1 MSEAKQQQLATLA
14 VHAGQSPDPTTGSR
28 AVPIYQTTSYLF
40 QDADHAGRLFALKEF
55 GNIYTRIMNPTTD
68 VFEKRVAALEGG
80 AAGLATA
87 SGQAA
92 ETLALTT
99 LAAAGDEIVSTTSL
113 YGGTYNLFHYTLP
126 RLGITV
132 KFVDAD
138 DFDGLRAAINDKT
151 RAVYTETLGN
161 PKLDVVDIEKLAAI
175 AHEHKLP
182 LVIDNTSASP
192 ALVRPIEWGADIVV
206 NSATKFLG
214 GHGTTIGGVI
224 VDAGKFDWAASGRF
238 KDFTEPDP
246 SYHGLSYTEAFGPL
260 AFILKA
266 RVQGL
271 RDTGAALSPFNAFL
285 LLQGIETLH
294 LRLERHSA
302 ERAGRGQASG
312 AASRRGVGQLSGPG
326 IQPVLT
332 SGRRSIC
339 PPARARW
346 SPLASRADYEAG
358 KKLIDALELF
368 SLVANIGDAK
378 SLVIHPASTT
388 HQQLS
393 VEEQATTGVTPE
405 LVRLSVGIEDIRD
418 ILADL
423 DQAIEAANGHALAGA
438 TETAEPCCTM
448 SIMTEPTRRDRSRR
462 PTEAGILAAHL
473 RRRLCAR
480 RAPVAGVRPHAG
492 RRLTLH
498 YAVYGRLNAARD
510 NAVLVCHALSG
521 SALVGSWW
529 PEIFAPGGGSVAGSR
544 FCDLHQHAG
553 LLLRLDRARF
563 GGPGDGRHLRPGFS
577 AGFDPRQCAGAG
589 QAAGLAGHSPAA
601 AGAGRLDRRHAGPGV
616 GDP

>member
-1 MSEAKQQQLATLA
+1 MSEPKQLQLATLA

-92 ETLALTT
+92 ETLTITT
-99 LAAAGDEIVSTTSL
+99 LAAAGDEIISTTSL

-132 KFVDAD
+132 RFVDAD

-151 RAVYTETLGN
+151 RAIYTESIGN
-161 PKLDVVDIEKLAAI
+161 PKLDVVDIERIAAI
-175 AHEHKLP
+175 AHENGLP
-182 LVIDNTSASP
+182 LVIDNTTPSP

-214 GHGTTIGGVI
+214 GHGTSIGGVI

-238 KDFTEPDP
+238 KEFTQPDP
-246 SYHGLSYTEAFGPL
+246 SYHGLSYVEAFGPV

-266 RVQGL
+266 RIQGL

-285 LLQGIETLH
+285 FLQGIETLH
-294 LRLERHSA
+294 LRLERHSQNA
-302 ERAGRGQASG
+302 LAVARHLEQHP
-312 AASRRGVGQLSGPG
+312 GVEWVNYPG
-326 IQPVLT
+326 LE
-332 SGRRSIC
+332 SSSYF
-339 PPARARW
+339 ARAQKYL
-346 SPLASRADYEAG
+346 PDGKGALITFGIKGGYDAG

-393 VEEQATTGVTPE
+393 VEEQAETGVTPE
-405 LVRLSVGIEDIRD
+405 MVRLSVGIEDIRD
-418 ILADL
+418 ILSDL
-423 DQAIEAANGHALAGA
+423 DQAIEAANGHTLAGA
-438 TETAEPCCTM
+438 PATA
-448 SIMTEPTRRDRSRR
+448 
-462 PTEAGILAAHL
+462 G
-473 RRRLCAR
+473 
-480 RAPVAGVRPHAG
+480 HAG
-492 RRLTLH
+492 
-498 YAVYGRLNAARD
+498 
-510 NAVLVCHALSG
+510 
-521 SALVGSWW
+521 
-529 PEIFAPGGGSVAGSR
+529 
-544 FCDLHQHAG
+544 Q
-553 LLLRLDRARF
+553 
-563 GGPGDGRHLRPGFS
+563 
-577 AGFDPRQCAGAG
+577 
-589 QAAGLAGHSPAA
+589 
-601 AGAGRLDRRHAGPGV
+601 
-616 GDP
+616 

>member
-1 MSEAKQQQLATLA
+1 MPDSKPRQFATLA

-92 ETLALTT
+92 ETLTLTT
-99 LAAAGDEIVSTTSL
+99 LASAGDEIVSTTSL

-126 RLGITV
+126 KLGITV
-132 KFVDAD
+132 NFVDAD

-151 RAVYTETLGN
+151 KRHLHRDSRQPQARRRRHRAHGRHR
-161 PKLDVVDIEKLAAI
+161 PRAQ
-175 AHEHKLP
+175 LP
-182 LVIDNTSASP
+182 LIIDNTSASP
-192 ALVRPIEWGADIVV
+192 ALVRPIEWGADIVL

-294 LRLERHSA
+294 LRLERHSQNA
-302 ERAGRGQASG
+302 LAVARHLEQHPGVEWVNYPGLESSPYYARAQKYLPNGRG
-312 AASRRGVGQLSGPG
+312 
-326 IQPVLT
+326 
-332 SGRRSIC
+332 
-339 PPARARW
+339 AR
-346 SPLASRADYEAG
+346 
-358 KKLIDALELF
+358 
-368 SLVANIGDAK
+368 
-378 SLVIHPASTT
+378 
-388 HQQLS
+388 
-393 VEEQATTGVTPE
+393 
-405 LVRLSVGIEDIRD
+405 
-418 ILADL
+418 
-423 DQAIEAANGHALAGA
+423 
-438 TETAEPCCTM
+438 
-448 SIMTEPTRRDRSRR
+448 
-462 PTEAGILAAHL
+462 
-473 RRRLCAR
+473 
-480 RAPVAGVRPHAG
+480 
-492 RRLTLH
+492 
-498 YAVYGRLNAARD
+498 
-510 NAVLVCHALSG
+510 
-521 SALVGSWW
+521 
-529 PEIFAPGGGSVAGSR
+529 
-544 FCDLHQHAG
+544 
-553 LLLRLDRARF
+553 
-563 GGPGDGRHLRPGFS
+563 
-577 AGFDPRQCAGAG
+577 
-589 QAAGLAGHSPAA
+589 
-601 AGAGRLDRRHAGPGV
+601 
-616 GDP
+616 